1 MVANIRSGS
10 SPGGAPHYKKV
21 DKGEVEVLLFQKML
35 KPYDRNGRLDVDV
48 CLERFM
54 PYLQANRRTTNTVFM
69 RCSIPRRKF
78 GVLFLIFRIIN
89 NSFSVLRVY
98 LDGASCR

>member
-21 DKGEVEVLLFQKML
+21 DKGEAEVLLFQKML

-54 PYLQANRRTTNTVFM
+54 PYLQANQRTTNTVFHALLNPSPEI
-69 RCSIPRRKF
+69 RS
-78 GVLFLIFRIIN
+78 LILDFSDLN